1 MVYGI
6 GYQGSKSQIVEEIIE
21 FLPRGKRLVDLCGG
35 GFAVTHCAMLRGK
48 WEKYLYNEY
57 NSGLVEL
64 IKRSI
69 KGEYNYGVFTPR
81 WISREEFKEKKEKD
95 SYVKYVWSFS
105 NNGFTYFCGK
115 DKEEIAKSLHNY
127 VVYKKKNEYIENNY
141 KEIDKYVVSEDISTR
156 RKELGRYFK
165 ELTGERK
172 RQEQL
177 ERLERLQQLERLE
190 RLPQLERLE
199 ITNKSYEDYE
209 YEEGDVVYIDPPYE
223 NTKGYNEE
231 EFDHQ
236 KFYDWV
242 ASREYEVYFSSYE
255 ISDTKRFKKVWCKE
269 KRSLMCRAK
278 YTYNNEY
285 IYTQR
290 WNNRYKEIKET
301 KEEYNLFS
309 I

>member
-1 MVYGI
+1 M
-6 GYQGSKSQIVEEIIE
+6 
-21 FLPRGKRLVDLCGG
+21 
-35 GFAVTHCAMLRGK
+35 
-48 WEKYLYNEY
+48 
-57 NSGLVEL
+57 
-64 IKRSI
+64 
-69 KGEYNYGVFTPR
+69 
-81 WISREEFKEKKEKD
+81 
-95 SYVKYVWSFS
+95 
-105 NNGFTYFCGK
+105 
-115 DKEEIAKSLHNY
+115 
-127 VVYKKKNEYIENNY
+127 
-141 KEIDKYVVSEDISTR
+141 
-156 RKELGRYFK
+156 
-165 ELTGERK
+165 
-172 RQEQL
+172 
-177 ERLERLQQLERLE
+177 
-190 RLPQLERLE
+190 
-199 ITNKSYEDYE
+199 
-209 YEEGDVVYIDPPYE
+209 YIDPPYE

>member
-21 FLPRGKRLVDLCGG
+21 FLPKGKRLVDLCGG
-35 GFAVTHCAMLRGK
+35 GFAVTHCAMLSSK
-48 WEKYLYNEY
+48 WNKYLYNEY
-57 NSGLVEL
+57 NRELVEL

-69 KGEYNYGVFTPR
+69 KGEYNYEVFTPR
-81 WISREEFKEKKEKD
+81 WISREEFKEIKDKD

-105 NNGFTYFCGK
+105 NNGDNYFCGK
-115 DKEEIAKSLHNY
+115 EKEEMAKSLHNY
-127 VVYKKKNEYIENNY
+127 VVYKIKNEYIENNY
-141 KEIDKYVVSEDISTR
+141 KGIDKYVVSEDISSR

-165 ELTGERK
+165 ELTGV
-172 RQEQL
+172 RQPQE
-177 ERLERLQQLERLE
+177 
-190 RLPQLERLE
+190 QLERLE
-199 ITNKSYEDYE
+199 ITNKSYEEYE

-223 NTKGYNEE
+223 NTKGYNKE

-242 ASREYEVYFSSYE
+242 ASRDYEVYFSSYE

-269 KRSLMCRAK
+269 KRSLMGGASD
-278 YTYNNEY
+278 TYHNEY

>member
-141 KEIDKYVVSEDISTR
+141 KEIDKYVVSEDISSR

-172 RQEQL
+172 RQE
-177 ERLERLQQLERLE
+177 
-190 RLPQLERLE
+190 QLERLE

>member
-190 RLPQLERLE
+190 

-209 YEEGDVVYIDPPYE
+209 YEEGDVVYIEPPYE

>member
-190 RLPQLERLE
+190 

>member
-177 ERLERLQQLERLE
+177 ERLE
-190 RLPQLERLE
+190 

>member
-35 GFAVTHCAMLRGK
+35 GFAVTHCAMLRSK
-48 WEKYLYNEY
+48 WNRYLYNEY

-69 KGEYNYGVFTPR
+69 KGEYNYEVFIPR
-81 WISREEFKEKKEKD
+81 FISREEFKEIKDRD

-105 NNGFTYFCGK
+105 NNGENYLCGK
-115 DKEEIAKSLHNY
+115 DKEEMVKSLHNY
-127 VVYKKKNEYIENNY
+127 VVYKIKDEYIENNY
-141 KEIDKYVVSEDISTR
+141 KEIDKYVVSEDISSR
-156 RKELGRYFK
+156 RKELSRYFK
-165 ELTGERK
+165 ELTGT
-172 RQEQL
+172 RQPQE
-177 ERLERLQQLERLE
+177 
-190 RLPQLERLE
+190 QLERLE
-199 ITNKSYEDYE
+199 ITNKSYEEYE

-223 NTKGYNEE
+223 NTIGYNKE
-231 EFDHQ
+231 EFNHQ

-269 KRSLMCRAK
+269 KRSLMGGASD
-278 YTYNNEY
+278 TYNNEY

-290 WNNRYKEIKET
+290 WNNRYKET

-309 I
+309 IE

>member
-6 GYQGSKSQIVEEIIE
+6 GYQGSKNQIVEEIIE

-35 GFAVTHCAMLRGK
+35 GFAVTHCAMLRSK
-48 WEKYLYNEY
+48 WNKYLYNEY
-57 NSGLVEL
+57 NSLLVEL

-69 KGEYNYGVFTPR
+69 KGEYNYEVFTPR
-81 WISREEFKEKKEKD
+81 WISREEFKELKEKD

-105 NNGFTYFCGK
+105 NNGDDYLCGK
-115 DKEEIAKSLHNY
+115 DKEEMVKSLHNY
-127 VVYKKKNEYIENNY
+127 VVYKIKDEYIENNY
-141 KEIDKYVVSEDISTR
+141 EDIDKYVVSEDISNR

-165 ELTGERK
+165 EITGERK
-172 RQEQL
+172 PQE
-177 ERLERLQQLERLE
+177 
-190 RLPQLERLE
+190 QLERLE
-199 ITNKSYEDYE
+199 ITNKSYEEYE

-223 NTKGYNEE
+223 NTKGYNNEG
-231 EFDHQ
+231 FDHQ

-242 ASREYEVYFSSYE
+242 ASRDYEVYFSSYE

-269 KRSLMCRAK
+269 KRSLMGGASD
-278 YTYNNEY
+278 TYNNEY

-290 WNNRYKEIKET
+290 WNNRYKEIKEI